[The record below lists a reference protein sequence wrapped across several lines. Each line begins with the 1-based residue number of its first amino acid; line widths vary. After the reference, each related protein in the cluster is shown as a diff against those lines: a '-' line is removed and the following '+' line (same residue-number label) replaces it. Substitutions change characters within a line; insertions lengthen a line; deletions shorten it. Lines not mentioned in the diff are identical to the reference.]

1 VKYRCTVN
9 GNNQIGALKTLGPLT
24 QDHCFDENYQG
35 EGGEFMRMQCNIA
48 LVNALENVFRS
59 NTITVCYVE
68 QIHKLV
74 TKCGAGA
81 GGGSNET

>member
-1 VKYRCTVN
+1 
-9 GNNQIGALKTLGPLT
+9 
-24 QDHCFDENYQG
+24 
-35 EGGEFMRMQCNIA
+35 MRMQCNIA

-81 GGGSNET
+81 GGGEQ